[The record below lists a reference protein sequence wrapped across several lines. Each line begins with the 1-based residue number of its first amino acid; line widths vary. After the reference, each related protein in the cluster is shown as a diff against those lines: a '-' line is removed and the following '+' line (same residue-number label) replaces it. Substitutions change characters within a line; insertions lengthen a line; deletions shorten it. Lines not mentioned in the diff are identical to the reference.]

1 MITQEGKHRQLQ
13 SVGHSTGQIILFLQQ
28 INGGMGGMGG
38 KGGKGGQL
46 QIRRVFGD
54 LTIKYSNR
62 CCLDPDS
69 NKPNV
74 KHDGDNQGNLNMD
87 QLLYNSNK
95 LLLIL
100 LSVIM
105 VV

>member
-46 QIRRVFGD
+46 
-54 LTIKYSNR
+54 
-62 CCLDPDS
+62 
-69 NKPNV
+69 
-74 KHDGDNQGNLNMD
+74 
-87 QLLYNSNK
+87 
-95 LLLIL
+95 
-100 LSVIM
+100 
-105 VV
+105 

>member
-1 MITQEGKHRQLQ
+1 
-13 SVGHSTGQIILFLQQ
+13 
-28 INGGMGGMGG
+28 MGG

-62 CCLDPDS
+62 CSLDPDS

-87 QLLYNSNK
+87 GVLNYINE
-95 LLLIL
+95 LLIL
-100 LSVIM
+100 LDVRIAVIILHITYVM
-105 VV
+105 YYNYI